1 MPIILNST
9 RKRKLVINW
18 DENDNIVSTTLVVD
32 VLDDTGTVQ
41 KQEFLQI
48 DYPRLGEP
56 AAATRKLTAAAIA
69 GSLEA
74 QLKTEK
80 GI

>member
-32 VLDDTGTVQ
+32 V
-41 KQEFLQI
+41 
-48 DYPRLGEP
+48 YR
-56 AAATRKLTAAAIA
+56 
-69 GSLEA
+69 
-74 QLKTEK
+74 
-80 GI
+80 